1 MIRFLNFGNFLV
13 FLGTNL
19 SLSKPRS
26 LRLQETFIFNKLNNY
41 LLTDTVKE
49 TIKNIDTFLKQKS
62 VHNVHFK
69 LENEDPYLNNEDY
82 DYNNHLETDS
92 RSSFEQSDDYLEI
105 LKLRHIN
112 LSK

>member
-1 MIRFLNFGNFLV
+1 MYFFNLILV
-13 FLGTNL
+13 FLGSNL

-26 LRLQETFIFNKLNNY
+26 LQLQETFIYNKLNNY

-49 TIKNIDTFLKQKS
+49 TIKNIDIFLKQKT

-69 LENEDPYLNNEDY
+69 LENEDPYLSNEDY
-82 DYNNHLETDS
+82 DNQIETDS

-105 LKLRHIN
+105 LKLRHVN